1 MKEIRNNCWDEKRGS
16 SLDET
21 GRKDLSTEIM
31 FCETSLRVA
40 HLYKVLA
47 ESMKAGQQGQG
58 LEMRWQA
65 LRLEGNK
72 RERSFIYN
80 GYLVKPKE

>member
-1 MKEIRNNCWDEKRGS
+1 MSCDYIMKEIRNNCWDEKRGS

-47 ESMKAGQQGQG
+47 ESMKAGQH
-58 LEMRWQA
+58 RP
-65 LRLEGNK
+65 RL
-72 RERSFIYN
+72 
-80 GYLVKPKE
+80 